1 MAMVHLIFI
10 GIRGSVLALQRDNGA
25 IIWEAKLPG
34 CSFVNLAWD
43 DERVYALSNGEVFCL
58 DAGDGRV
65 LWKNPLK
72 GFGYGLGAVL
82 VPGQGQNNP
91 AAIVAQLAAEEAARS
106 QSTAHSSTPFN

>member
-1 MAMVHLIFI
+1 MAMAQLIYI

-34 CSFVNLAWD
+34 SSFVNLAWD

-65 LWKNPLK
+65 LWKNSLK
-72 GFGYGLGAVL
+72 GFGYGLGAIV
-82 VPGQGQNNP
+82 VPGQGQNSA

-106 QSTAHSSTPFN
+106 QSPAHSSTTIN